1 MTDKIPVATTKRLP
15 LYYRF
20 LTELY
25 NRGTLKIS
33 SSELADLLK
42 IDSTTI
48 RRDFSHFGQM
58 GRRGYGYDVKELL
71 GFFKDILDQ
80 DVQTTVALVGV
91 GHLGHA
97 LLNFNF
103 HKSSNV
109 RIGVAFDVN
118 PSVIGTKEGEVEVF
132 AMDNLKEQIK
142 LHKTDVAILTV
153 PTDAAQEITDELVEA
168 GISGIMN
175 FTTERLAVPNNI
187 SVQNVD
193 LTSELQNLIYAI
205 GHK

>member
-42 IDSTTI
+42 IDSATI

>member
-33 SSELADLLK
+33 SSELADLIK

-175 FTTERLAVPNNI
+175 FTTERLAVPDNI